1 MQISLTGRQRD
12 VWQRFAEVF
21 EPDMLPVLWRLG
33 DGDDEVRALV
43 WRALVDLGALE
54 LSRCEEQVLLA
65 EQLGMALH
73 RSPWPDTVTA
83 RQLLGAGGPAGS
95 FALATREDLR
105 ADPGVLAALP
115 FRDTVTGV
123 RRFVPFAH
131 IAEHL
136 LVTGDTGMALVRSA
150 DAVLAREREVSRGHY
165 YTTSFTDAPV
175 VMWLDLPD
183 VTASWRAALAGTR
196 LRQAAYLVG
205 LGQSALDLAVVRARE
220 RRQFGGPIG
229 RFQSIAFR
237 LAALSARLDGARLLT
252 RSVAWE
258 ADQGRPLGPAAAQ
271 ALAHAVTVVRAV
283 TAEAMQV
290 HGSYGIT
297 QEADVQRFFRQAAV
311 ETVWWGTLPCLEAA
325 ARPRLQRSSK
335 D

>member
-1 MQISLTGRQRD
+1 MRISLTGRQRD
-12 VWQRFAEVF
+12 VWQRFADLF
-21 EPDMLPVLWRLG
+21 EPGTLPTLWRLG
-33 DGDDEVRALV
+33 DGEDEVRTLL
-43 WRALVDLGALE
+43 WRTLVDLGALE
-54 LSRCEEQVLLA
+54 LSRSDEQVLLA

-73 RSPWPDTVTA
+73 RCPWPDTVTV
-83 RQLLGAGGPAGS
+83 RQLLGSGGSTGP
-95 FALATREDLR
+95 FALAVREDLG
-105 ADPGVLAALP
+105 ADPGVLAPLTA
-115 FRDTVTGV
+115 RDTITGV
-123 RRFVPFAH
+123 RRMVAFAPV
-131 IAEHL
+131 AEHL
-136 LVTGDTGMALVRSA
+136 LVIGDTGMALVCPA
-150 DAVLAREREVSRGHY
+150 DALLVRQEEVSRGHY
-165 YTTSFTDAPV
+165 YTATFTGAPV
-175 VMWLDLPD
+175 AAWLDLPD
-183 VTASWRAALAGTR
+183 VTASWRGALAGAR

-205 LGQSALDLAVVRARE
+205 LGQSALDMAVARAKE

-290 HGSYGIT
+290 HGAYGT
-297 QEADVQRFFRQAAV
+297 TEEADVQLFFRQVAV
-311 ETVWWGTLPCLEAA
+311 EAVWWGTLPRLRAA
-325 ARPRLQRSSK
+325 ARPRLQESSK

>member
-1 MQISLTGRQRD
+1 MRISLTGRQRD

-21 EPDMLPVLWRLG
+21 EPDARPMLWRLG
-33 DGDDEVRALV
+33 DGDDEVRTLV

-54 LSRCEEQVLLA
+54 LSLCDEQVLLA
-65 EQLGMALH
+65 EHLGMALY

-83 RQLLGAGGPAGS
+83 RQLLGADRPEGPL
-95 FALATREDLR
+95 ALAVRKDLH
-105 ADPGVLAALP
+105 ADPAALAP
-115 FRDTVTGV
+115 LPVRDTVTSI
-123 RRFVPFAH
+123 RRFVPFAD
-131 IAEHL
+131 IAGHL
-136 LVTGDTGMALVRSA
+136 LVAGSTGMALVRSA
-150 DAVLAREREVSRGHY
+150 DAVLVREREVSRGRY
-165 YTTSFTDAPV
+165 YLASFTGVPV
-175 VMWLDLPD
+175 VAWLDLPD
-183 VTASWRAALAGTR
+183 VTESWREALAGMR

-205 LGQSALDLAVVRARE
+205 LGQSALDLAVARATV
-220 RRQFGGPIG
+220 RRQFGRPIG

-271 ALAHAVTVVRAV
+271 ALAHAVTVVRGV

-290 HGSYGIT
+290 HGSYGT
-297 QEADVQRFFRQAAV
+297 TEEADVQLFYRHAAV

-325 ARPRLQRSSK
+325 ARPRLQRSK